1 MTEWRWRIIL
11 FWIEYWQYNNLIH
24 KGILSLDRPMS
35 FVRLRGWISLDV
47 LLFRSIAMQSYRP
60 AFSQQHFCMQYST
73 NSEVIDKE
81 HLLQRRTQVPYSL
94 LNNKCRW
101 LGHLV
106 KISSPRLDIILQWH
120 RGNSVSIATNWTEDD
135 AFGINTGET
144 TIKHV
149 ISPSY
154 IHILTYCCYDQ
165 GHSHVQYLYFVMT
178 GCICC
183 SRRLLRKLRRRAQC
197 GQYWRFRWIIS
208 ITAAQI
214 DAIQPSGQLCRLGTP
229 FLDWTLVLDSICLW
243 MLLWRTI
250 WFRPKL
256 RQ

>member
-1 MTEWRWRIIL
+1 M
-11 FWIEYWQYNNLIH
+11 
-24 KGILSLDRPMS
+24 
-35 FVRLRGWISLDV
+35 
-47 LLFRSIAMQSYRP
+47 
-60 AFSQQHFCMQYST
+60 
-73 NSEVIDKE
+73 
-81 HLLQRRTQVPYSL
+81 
-94 LNNKCRW
+94 
-101 LGHLV
+101 

-183 SRRLLRKLRRRAQC
+183 FKHLLSSSAEEHNVVNTEGFGESYPSPRHRSMPYNPVDNSVVWERLFWTGPLSWTRYAFECFC
-197 GQYWRFRWIIS
+197 GGQSDFDPNWDNNYYNECSKGNDITS
-208 ITAAQI
+208 I
-214 DAIQPSGQLCRLGTP
+214 
-229 FLDWTLVLDSICLW
+229 V
-243 MLLWRTI
+243 
-250 WFRPKL
+250 
-256 RQ
+256 